1 LPKVN
6 AAVPAFVVSGCE
18 SSLRLCAGV
27 PQALSGIF
35 LGIGGGSPANR
46 QYFVRAEQLIWDFAP
61 EGQYMCDEVPR
72 PFNDAEVSLHVRTAP
87 LPQSALSV
95 NEAHAGRCIAA
106 KCIVKDEPTRLTPA
120 T

>member
-1 LPKVN
+1 MMQAQPV
-6 AAVPAFVVSGCE
+6 AQA
-18 SSLRLCAGV
+18 LRPCA

-72 PFNDAEVSLHVRTAP
+72 PFNGKEVTP
-87 LPQSALSV
+87 LP
-95 NEAHAGRCIAA
+95 
-106 KCIVKDEPTRLTPA
+106 
-120 T
+120 